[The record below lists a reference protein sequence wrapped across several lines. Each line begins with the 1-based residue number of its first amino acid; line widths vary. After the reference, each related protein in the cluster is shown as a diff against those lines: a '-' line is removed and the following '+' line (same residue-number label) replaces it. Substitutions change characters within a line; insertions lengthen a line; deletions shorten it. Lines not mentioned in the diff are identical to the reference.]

1 MKFLRLKGSERTTLK
16 MTAMID
22 VVFQLLIFFLVGM
35 KFRIPEGELD
45 AYLPEEGQPKELK
58 ERTLPVDEIRITLR
72 VSQAGANDPSVPP
85 SVLLDG
91 KTLDEGA
98 VSGSVN
104 WLRSQLTELAKDPQ
118 MREEVP
124 VIIEAEPH
132 LAYRWVIDT
141 LNYCKKRGFR
151 KVHFAASKRNA
162 PLPGG

>member
-1 MKFLRLKGSERTTLK
+1 MKFLRLHGSERTTLK

-58 ERTLPVDEIRITLR
+58 ERVLPVDEIRITLR
-72 VSQAGANDPSVPP
+72 VSQAGAKDPAVPP

-91 KTLDEGA
+91 KTFDGGPA
-98 VSGSVN
+98 SGSVN
-104 WLRSQLTELAKDPQ
+104 WLRSQLTELAKDRQ
-118 MREEVP
+118 ILEEVP

-132 LAYRWVIDT
+132 LAYRWVVYT
-141 LNYCKKRGFR
+141 LNYCKKKGFR
-151 KVHFAASKRNA
+151 KIYFAASKRNA